1 MKMFLAPN
9 TYSDH
14 RLFFF
19 NVVYGSSEIKLS
31 LLRSAHQ
38 MGMALFVSFLETDS
52 QCFVCAF
59 IIWENK
65 MRFAF
70 HIIIIIIVQGWLKT
84 FS

>member
-1 MKMFLAPN
+1 MKMFLAPE

-38 MGMALFVSFLETDS
+38 MGMALFVSFLETD
-52 QCFVCAF
+52 CFVCAF

-70 HIIIIIIVQGWLKT
+70 HIIIIVQGWQKT